1 MRKYL
6 NELFDIGMGTV
17 IDMSIDK
24 VIMEDEIYRVRMKEA
39 KEIQESFEDL
49 GLTAEQKD
57 RVEDYISSIM
67 AANERACNLTYLIGA
82 RNTIQFLGEVNAF
95 KDDSGR

>member
-1 MRKYL
+1 MRKYI
-6 NELFDIGMGTV
+6 NELIEIGMGSV

-24 VIMEDEIYRVRMKEA
+24 VILEDEVYRSNMKEA
-39 KEIQESFEDL
+39 REIQGKFDDL
-49 GLTAEQKD
+49 GMTEVQKNM
-57 RVEDYISSIM
+57 VEDYIACIM

-82 RNTIQFLGEVNAF
+82 RNTIQFLGEINAL